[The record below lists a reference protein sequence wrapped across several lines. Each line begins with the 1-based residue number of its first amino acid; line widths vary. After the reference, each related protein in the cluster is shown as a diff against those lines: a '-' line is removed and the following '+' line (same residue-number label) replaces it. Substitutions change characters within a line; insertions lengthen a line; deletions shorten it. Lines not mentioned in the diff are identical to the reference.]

1 MNAVEEPLQ
10 DPSGQDLHPGVT
22 LRRAREACEL
32 SQQELAARLRLELR
46 IITAIDNGQFERLP
60 TAAYVKGYLRA
71 YAREVGLDPA
81 PILQAYHRLEDKAP
95 ELEPEV
101 SRPLPELT
109 GSDRV
114 VRAASYLVVT
124 VLVLLTALWVKDH
137 LGEIRE
143 FFLHQEQVV
152 EPAEEGGPQ
161 EPLLPEAGPL
171 PEAIPP
177 AAELPAYQRLE
188 NEVVYYPAAAGE
200 GATDRPAPDEA
211 TTGEIPEPQTA
222 EASTEVLAQ
231 APPEPLEETGAGAPA
246 ESPAAHAPELTL
258 ELADK
263 SWIEISDADG
273 KRLYY
278 NLGRPGDTIHVS
290 GTPPY
295 TILIGNSGKVTARV
309 DDQPLD
315 LSPYSIDGVARL
327 ILRADGSAVENR

>member
-1 MNAVEEPLQ
+1 MSAAEEPLQ

-46 IITAIDNGQFERLP
+46 IITAIDNGQFDRLP

-71 YAREVGLDPA
+71 YAREVGLDPVT
-81 PILQAYHRLEDKAP
+81 ILQAYHRLEDKAP
-95 ELEPEV
+95 DLEPEV

-124 VLVLLTALWVKDH
+124 VLVLLTGLWVKDH
-137 LGEIRE
+137 FGEIRE

-152 EPAEEGGPQ
+152 EQAEEGTPQ
-161 EPLLPEAGPL
+161 EPLLPEPGPL
-171 PEAIPP
+171 PEAAPL
-177 AAELPAYQRLE
+177 AQDLPAYQRLE
-188 NEVVYYPAAAGE
+188 NEVIYYPATAGESAADRPTPDVATGGEMPENGTTEPAAGIS
-200 GATDRPAPDEA
+200 APAGQEA
-211 TTGEIPEPQTA
+211 
-222 EASTEVLAQ
+222 
-231 APPEPLEETGAGAPA
+231 LEEAGGEAAA
-246 ESPAAHAPELTL
+246 ESSSVHAPELTL
-258 ELADK
+258 ELKDK

-278 NLGRPGDTIHVS
+278 NLGKPGDTIHVT

-295 TILIGNSGKVTARV
+295 TILVGNSGKVTARV
-309 DDQPLD
+309 DGRPLD
-315 LSPYSIDGVARL
+315 LTPYSVDGVARL
-327 ILRADGSAVENR
+327 ILRADGSAIENR

>member
-1 MNAVEEPLQ
+1 MSAAEEPLQ

-46 IITAIDNGQFERLP
+46 IITAIDNGQFDRLP

-81 PILQAYHRLEDKAP
+81 PILQAYHHLEDQAP

-109 GSDRV
+109 GSDQV

-124 VLVLLTALWVKDH
+124 VLLLLTGLWVKDH
-137 LGEIRE
+137 FGEIRD
-143 FFLHQEQVV
+143 FFLHQEPVV
-152 EPAEEGGPQ
+152 EQVEEGAPQ
-161 EPLLPEAGPL
+161 EPLLPEPAPRPETVPL
-171 PEAIPP
+171 AP
-177 AAELPAYQRLE
+177 ELPAYQRLE
-188 NEVVYYPAAAGE
+188 NEVVYYPAASGE
-200 GATDRPAPDEA
+200 RAADQPAPDETPGGGGPQEG
-211 TTGEIPEPQTA
+211 TTEPAA
-222 EASTEVLAQ
+222 EVS
-231 APPEPLEETGAGAPA
+231 APA
-246 ESPAAHAPELTL
+246 GRETLQEAGREAAAESGSTHAPELTL
-258 ELADK
+258 ELGDK

-278 NLGRPGDTIHVS
+278 NLGRPGDTIHIS

-309 DDQPLD
+309 DGQPLD
-315 LSPYSIDGVARL
+315 LTPYSVDGVARL
-327 ILRADGSAVENR
+327 ILRADGSAIENR